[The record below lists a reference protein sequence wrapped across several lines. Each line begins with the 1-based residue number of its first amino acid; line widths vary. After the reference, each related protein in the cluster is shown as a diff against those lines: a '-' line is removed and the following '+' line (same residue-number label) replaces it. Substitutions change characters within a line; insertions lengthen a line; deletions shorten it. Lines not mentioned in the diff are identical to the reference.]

1 MRLRVNTGL
10 FVTVGESFGESRSTS
25 ALVQQSCFGTAVCVG
40 CAKTSMEAMSVRGD
54 TSMIGQFGVFRF
66 GQGSCGEQ
74 ERTTT
79 LNSTSGNWR
88 QVDLSPCRHRDCS
101 WGGQARHEDQATHPV
116 SRPCPW
122 WQRRWHQTLGGEE
135 FAELLLRPAG
145 YESGV

>member
-66 GQGSCGEQ
+66 GQGSCGEYVWELAAGGPFTVQ
-74 ERTTT
+74 TPRLFMGRSSEARRSSHVPSVKAVSMVATT
-79 LNSTSGNWR
+79 LAPNTGR
-88 QVDLSPCRHRDCS
+88 
-101 WGGQARHEDQATHPV
+101 
-116 SRPCPW
+116 
-122 WQRRWHQTLGGEE
+122 
-135 FAELLLRPAG
+135 
-145 YESGV
+145 